1 MALKKNKGRVL
12 SFRVPEEDAMAFER
26 ELEAS
31 GMSKSAYFREVFVNK
46 KAVIKVEVK
55 DLQTV
60 IFYFNKS
67 SNNLN
72 QLAHQV
78 NSAHFSGKISEGIYK
93 RFLNNLIDIR
103 TLLLKGVSDAD
114 KS

>member
-1 MALKKNKGRVL
+1 MAVKKNKDRVL
-12 SFRVPEEDAMAFER
+12 SFRVSEEEAREFE
-26 ELEAS
+26 EKLAAS
-31 GMSKSAYFREVFVNK
+31 GMSKSRYFREVFINQ
-46 KAVIKVEVK
+46 KAEIRVEVK

-60 IFYFNKS
+60 IFYFNKA

-78 NSAHFSGKISEGIYK
+78 NSAHYSDKVSERIYL
-93 RFLNNLIDIR
+93 RFLNSLADIR
-103 TLLLKGVSDAD
+103 TLLLKGVHDAD